1 MQHINYTCQTQD
13 DTHPRHE
20 LHIELHIEIHIEH
33 MQGTRHRNLI
43 RVEAK
48 GIEVEAERAVARA
61 L

>member
-1 MQHINYTCQTQD
+1 MRHINHTCKTQD

-20 LHIELHIEIHIEH
+20 LHIELHIEH
-33 MQGTRHRNLI
+33 MQGPRHRNLI